1 MITSDTKVTIMN
13 KYGGIVGY
21 VVEDLGV
28 KRTFYPGEKKEIT
41 FEELEKLSFTPGG
54 MTILKD
60 FLEIKNDEAIVA
72 LFNKKPEIEYYYT
85 KEDIKNLML
94 NGTLDQFLDC
104 LDFAP
109 MSVKETIKEM
119 AVDLPLFDMQKRDA
133 IQEKLGFNVTKAI
146 EIKETKYDG
155 GEDVK
160 ELEARA
166 QRRAAPLKKENVAT
180 APTGRRYIPET
191 K

>member
-1 MITSDTKVTIMN
+1 MITNDTKVTIMN

-21 VVEDLGV
+21 AVEDLGV

-119 AVDLPLFDMQKRDA
+119 AVDLPLYDMQKRDA

-155 GEDVK
+155 GD
-160 ELEARA
+160 EAEKTVEKT
-166 QRRAAPLKKENVAT
+166 QRRVAPLKKDGVAI
-180 APTGRRYIPET
+180 APSGRRYKPEN

>member
-1 MITSDTKVTIMN
+1 MITNNTKVTVVN

-21 VVEDLGV
+21 TVDDLGV
-28 KRTFYPGEKKEIT
+28 KRTFYPGEKKEIS

-60 FLEIKNDEAIVA
+60 FLEIVNDEAIVS

-85 KEDIKNLML
+85 KEDIRNLML

-119 AVDLPLFDMQKRDA
+119 AVDLPLYDMQKRDA

-155 GEDVK
+155 GEDAK
-160 ELEARA
+160 ESETKA
-166 QRRAAPLKKENVAT
+166 QRRAAPPKKENAAT

>member
-21 VVEDLGV
+21 AVEDLGV

-109 MSVKETIKEM
+109 MSVKETIKE
-119 AVDLPLFDMQKRDA
+119 
-133 IQEKLGFNVTKAI
+133 
-146 EIKETKYDG
+146 TKYDG

-160 ELEARA
+160 ELEAKA

-180 APTGRRYIPET
+180 APTGRRYVPET